1 MMILEKKTGSEYK
14 SNIFYHKI
22 PFFQGPVKSSL
33 QLLSLAWQVACDCLF
48 CDSAVREFGTSRALH
63 VSEDAVGGTG
73 FFETSTEPIA
83 KDFNLP
89 CQSNIYGG
97 LKGPKIW

>member
-1 MMILEKKTGSEYK
+1 MMILEKKQVQNTSQ
-14 SNIFYHKI
+14 IFFYHKI

-83 KDFNLP
+83 KDF
-89 CQSNIYGG
+89 
-97 LKGPKIW
+97 